1 MKTRRK
7 RHYSVAAD
15 QPDSAGEAI
24 INEEQAQNV
33 PPVVGSTS
41 VEEPATEDV
50 SDNAAAEI
58 SMLQVATNNS
68 L

>member
-7 RHYSVAAD
+7 RHYSVTAD
-15 QPDSAGEAI
+15 QPDSAGEAV

-33 PPVVGSTS
+33 SPVVGSTS

-50 SDNAAAEI
+50 SDNADAET

>member
-7 RHYSVAAD
+7 RHYSVTAD
-15 QPDSAGEAI
+15 QPDSAGEAV

-50 SDNAAAEI
+50 SDNADAET